1 MLKKLAVN
9 AAIGSILVFLFAST
23 NALADYEAGVQA
35 WESGKYQ
42 EAVAEWLAASNTDDS
57 RAMIELG
64 RAYYRGLGVLQD
76 IVEAHKW
83 FNLAA
88 SKGEIAALEERDAL
102 TAEMTEAQLEEAR
115 ARARQWKPTSS
126 TATQTAG
133 RTAARFAA
141 VKESL
146 KPPAEVVRVVQSF
159 LKALGY
165 RPGPADGVWGRNS
178 VAAYRSFLRDAGL
191 PADTTLN
198 PTVVVAMRKFVARQG
213 DGTGSSA
220 TAVSRQQDTA
230 SLSKP
235 SPPDSLHHFARTGDV
250 GGVKTALDAGAD
262 VNELDGN
269 GWTALMH
276 AVDQGNVLVAEAL
289 IAVDADLNVRA
300 RDGATAL
307 FMATVLAQPHIVDLL
322 LKAGAEIAIR
332 GPQGKTAS
340 EIARLTFGDAEDVQK
355 RGLGPAVVGL
365 VQGITWGEARAW
377 SDASTK
383 FEKLLGRE
391 PSVDYVDRSGW
402 TDLHWSAIL
411 NLPEL
416 AEWLL
421 DRGLHADQTVTAPFS
436 DELVA
441 VFDRLVPYPDPES
454 GWWVDYLPEK
464 GEYGR
469 YAKNWSE
476 NRRSMLG
483 YTALHLATR
492 YNSAQV
498 AELLIAHGANVNA
511 RRVRDERYQIAWV
524 PLDAA
529 ALINSVRVA
538 ELLIA
543 HGANVNA
550 RTENGWTP
558 LFSATSANAV
568 QVAEVLITHGA
579 NVNARTENGWTPLF
593 SATSA
598 NAVQVAKVLITHGAN
613 VNARTEDGWTP
624 LYRAVWNNAV
634 QVAKVL
640 IANGADVNA
649 RTEDGGEMP
658 LHRAARNNAVQV
670 AELLIAH
677 GADINARTQF
687 GWTPLRWAVDVYAVQ
702 VAELLRAHGAEGFV
716 EEAQDRR

>member
-1 MLKKLAVN
+1 MIEYLHIHLIQRSCDAGILRINNLYSANGVITEMLKKIAVN
-9 AAIGSILVFLFAST
+9 AAISLILVFLFAST
-23 NALADYEAGVQA
+23 NALADYDAGVQA

-42 EAVAEWLAASNTDDS
+42 EAVAEWKAASDADDS

-83 FNLAA
+83 LNLAA
-88 SKGEIAALEERDAL
+88 SKGEIEALEERDAL
-102 TAEMTEAQLEEAR
+102 TAEMTEAQLEDAK
-115 ARARQWKPTSS
+115 ARARQWKPVSS
-126 TATQTAG
+126 AATQTAE
-133 RTAARFAA
+133 RTAASFV
-141 VKESL
+141 VKESP
-146 KPPAEVVRVVQSF
+146 KPPAEVVRVAQSL

-191 PADTTLN
+191 PASTTLN
-198 PTVVVAMRKFVARQG
+198 PAVVVAMRKFVERKSSE
-213 DGTGSSA
+213 TGSGT

-235 SPPDSLHHFARTGDV
+235 SPPSSLHQFARTGDV
-250 GGVKTALDAGAD
+250 GGVKSALDAGAD
-262 VNELDGN
+262 VNELDSK

-289 IAVDADLNVRA
+289 IAVGADLNLRA

-307 FMATVLAQPHIVDLL
+307 FMAAVLAQPHIAELL
-322 LKAGAEIAIR
+322 LKAGADIAIR

-340 EIARLTFGDAEDVQK
+340 EIARLTFGEPEDVRE

-365 VQGITWGEARAW
+365 VQGMTWREARAW

-383 FEKLLGRE
+383 FEKLLQRE
-391 PSVDYVDRSGW
+391 PSVDYTDRSGW
-402 TDLHWSAIL
+402 TDLHWAAIL

-421 DRGLHADQTVTAPFS
+421 DKGMHADQTVKAPFS
-436 DELVA
+436 DQLVA
-441 VFDRLVPYPDPES
+441 DFNRLVPYPES
-454 GWWVDYLPEK
+454 DYFHDWLDEE

-483 YTALHLATR
+483 YSALHLATR
-492 YNSAQV
+492 YNTAQIAELLIAYGANVNARIKYGLTPLHLAAIEDAVQVADLLIAHGADVNAPDEYGFTPLHLAAIEDAVQV

-511 RRVRDERYQIAWV
+511 RNKYGLT
-524 PLDAA
+524 PLHWAAIEDA
-529 ALINSVRVA
+529 IQVA

-550 RTENGWTP
+550 QTERGWTP
-558 LFSATSANAV
+558 LHWAVYRNAV
-568 QVAEVLITHGA
+568 QVAEVLIANGA
-579 NVNARTENGWTPLF
+579 NVNARNEYGYTPLDK
-593 SATSA
+593 
-598 NAVQVAKVLITHGAN
+598 AK
-613 VNARTEDGWTP
+613 EDGNSQ
-624 LYRAVWNNAV
+624 L
-634 QVAKVL
+634 
-640 IANGADVNA
+640 
-649 RTEDGGEMP
+649 
-658 LHRAARNNAVQV
+658 
-670 AELLIAH
+670 
-677 GADINARTQF
+677 
-687 GWTPLRWAVDVYAVQ
+687 
-702 VAELLRAHGAEGFV
+702 AELLRAHGAKNPA
-716 EEAQDRR
+716 EEAQDR